1 VKIRVSKLLTAEQQL
16 RFTHGIHLAAHDT
29 LLEQKSMKALADSV
43 NNVMPRLND
52 AKIGDNDDMN
62 IENGSLEVTE
72 ENVNEEYNME
82 AELSV
87 QQSVVNKV
95 RKVVKL
101 FERSPIQFN
110 DILRKYAIPECK

>member
-1 VKIRVSKLLTAEQQL
+1 MKIRVSKLITAEQQL
-16 RFTHGIHLAAHDT
+16 RFTHGIHLAVHDT
-29 LLEQKSMKALADSV
+29 LLEQKSKALADSV

-62 IENGSLEVTE
+62 SNNGRSEVIE
-72 ENVNEEYNME
+72 ENVNEEYNMV

-101 FERSPIQFN
+101 SERSPIQFN